1 MKVYSKKNVFDSAM
15 DRIRWVFK
23 EFNNNVVCGFSG
35 GKDSTV
41 VMEMAL
47 MVVNELKEQGKL
59 PKDYKLKVM
68 WLDQEAEWTETCN
81 YCKRVMQRP
90 EIEFYRMQLPF
101 RLSNNATL
109 VGDNYLHCWDE
120 SIPDEQLCQPRDKDA
135 YDKLYLDKKNKT
147 GEYIDFKDR
156 FHDVFENIYS
166 WIFEGKPYAVL
177 QGLKANENTRR
188 NLQLTYQTGYK
199 NITWSCISG
208 INGEGVSC
216 RFLLVFSFAF
226 NPCNTA

>member
-81 YCKRVMQRP
+81 YCKRVM
-90 EIEFYRMQLPF
+90 
-101 RLSNNATL
+101 
-109 VGDNYLHCWDE
+109 
-120 SIPDEQLCQPRDKDA
+120 
-135 YDKLYLDKKNKT
+135 
-147 GEYIDFKDR
+147 
-156 FHDVFENIYS
+156 
-166 WIFEGKPYAVL
+166 
-177 QGLKANENTRR
+177 
-188 NLQLTYQTGYK
+188 
-199 NITWSCISG
+199 
-208 INGEGVSC
+208 
-216 RFLLVFSFAF
+216 
-226 NPCNTA
+226 